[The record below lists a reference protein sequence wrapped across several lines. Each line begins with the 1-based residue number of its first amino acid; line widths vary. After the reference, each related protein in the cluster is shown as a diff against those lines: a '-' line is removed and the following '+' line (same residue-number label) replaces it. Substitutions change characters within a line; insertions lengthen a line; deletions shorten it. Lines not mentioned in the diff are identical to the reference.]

1 MRISVLIPVYNAA
14 EYLTRCLDSIL
25 AQTYSDWEVIA
36 VDDGSKDNSFQILQE
51 YAAKDNRITAVTKD
65 NEGPGLTRN
74 YALELAQGDYIVFV
88 DSDDYIEPM
97 YFEELEKCVCE
108 KGSDVIFIDVIQERP
123 DGSVICE
130 EKMSAFAEYAKKDLI
145 SYQMCG
151 TMPWGGVRKAAKRSL
166 IEEHN
171 IRYTKDPVGEEA
183 AYSFKL
189 LFYAETI
196 SFIPIMLYHYIN
208 YPVSQSKAGG
218 EDPWGPVVEKIKK
231 QLIDCG
237 AIDEYK
243 STLNAF
249 AFSAL
254 IVWVLRYATKHTVMD
269 TYRAFIERRKVFTAE
284 FSWDI
289 AGQYLR
295 KEARMLLPA
304 VKNNILLP
312 VVMAS
317 KLRNSVRVKA

>member
-51 YAAKDNRITAVTKD
+51 YAAKDNRITAVTKE

-88 DSDDYIEPM
+88 DSDDYIEPI
-97 YFEELEKCVCE
+97 YFEELAKCVCE
-108 KGSDVIFIDVIQERP
+108 NGSDVVFIDVIQERP
-123 DGSVICE
+123 DGSIICE
-130 EKMSAFAEYAKKDLI
+130 EKMSAFAEYSKKDLI

-218 EDPWGPVVEKIKK
+218 EDPWGPVVTKIGQ
-231 QLIDCG
+231 QLSDCE
-237 AIDEYK
+237 AIAEYK
-243 STLNAF
+243 TTLNAF
-249 AFSAL
+249 AFSSL
-254 IVWVLRYATKHTVMD
+254 IVWLLRYAANHKVDETHKSF
-269 TYRAFIERRKVFTAE
+269 RERRKEYVAE
-284 FSWDI
+284 YGWDI
-289 AGQYLR
+289 ASKYLR
-295 KEARMLLPA
+295 SEAKMLLPL
-304 VKNNILLP
+304 VKYNILLP
-312 VVMAS
+312 LVILA
-317 KLRNSVRVKA
+317 KLRR